1 MKNFRRSA
9 APVWPESLAAPSRP
23 LPAAAC
29 AKVPVTPDPGRYHRR
44 GNGIWAFQ
52 VYPPVFCVLFRGCPE
67 DGKAQVTREPT
78 GHPEADGARDPSRPP
93 RLQPPRAATGP
104 MPRAATGPMPRV
116 PAAPDPAASDPAG
129 RDPWSGT
136 APGFEFEGR
145 RSRPR
150 RGPQRTQPGRDQDP
164 RGRPG
169 QPESW
174 DPAGGEPRRF
184 RYTPMVSQPLSAPTQ
199 AWPDDGQ
206 LAMPGFEFDD
216 VAQNAPAGAIP
227 LTREPGPRARPDL
240 RAASAEWAGLLR
252 SLLPQP
258 AKRRWSQE
266 FRAGLEFRGWWAR
279 VAIPILAMVVFGV
292 AVVVIA
298 GANSGNSGP
307 APPATALGFPPAT
320 LAGND
325 FMAADSGRGITQTL
339 GRVTSA
345 GAEIVAV
352 GSQAA
357 AYRAG
362 PVLRVAE

>member
-9 APVWPESLAAPSRP
+9 APVWPESLGAPSRP
-23 LPAAAC
+23 PPAAAC
-29 AKVPVTPDPGRYHRR
+29 AKVPVPLDPGRYDRR

-52 VYPPVFCVLFRGCPE
+52 VYPPVFCALLRGCPE
-67 DGKAQVTREPT
+67 DGRAQVTREPT

-93 RLQPPRAATGP
+93 RLQPPRAATGPMPRAATGPMPRAATGPMPRAATGPMPRAATGP

-184 RYTPMVSQPLSAPTQ
+184 RYTPTVSQPLSAPTQ
-199 AWPDDGQ
+199 AWPDDDQ

-216 VAQNAPAGAIP
+216 LAQNAPGGA
-227 LTREPGPRARPDL
+227 LTREPGPRQPGPCQPGPRQPGPPRARPPGP
-240 RAASAEWAGLLR
+240 RRQRVR
-252 SLLPQP
+252 S
-258 AKRRWSQE
+258 
-266 FRAGLEFRGWWAR
+266 AR
-279 VAIPILAMVVFGV
+279 VRRR
-292 AVVVIA
+292 
-298 GANSGNSGP
+298 
-307 APPATALGFPPAT
+307 
-320 LAGND
+320 
-325 FMAADSGRGITQTL
+325 GRGRI
-339 GRVTSA
+339 
-345 GAEIVAV
+345 
-352 GSQAA
+352 
-357 AYRAG
+357 
-362 PVLRVAE
+362 